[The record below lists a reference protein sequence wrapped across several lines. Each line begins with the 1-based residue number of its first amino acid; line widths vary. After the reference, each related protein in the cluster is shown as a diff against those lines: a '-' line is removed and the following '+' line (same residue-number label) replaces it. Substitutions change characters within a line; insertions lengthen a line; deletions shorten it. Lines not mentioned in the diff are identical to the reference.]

1 VDVFEADAYRRL
13 AHIPTITGART
24 ALFVPEI
31 DRLFVA
37 ARANPGEPAAIW
49 IFRPTP

>member
-1 VDVFEADAYRRL
+1 MRTGRS
-13 AHIPTITGART
+13 AHIQTMSGART

-37 ARANPGEPAAIW
+37 ARGNPGEPAAIW